1 MHTAADILPLPV
13 NVGWSI
19 LLTLGFWAVGRLV
32 RVDGSDGGGVGAG
45 AGCTGPLIA
54 IRRCDEWGTVVVHAG
69 VVCGRYNSGY
79 FAGNFLLRDEAL
91 PLKAGPARGYG
102 SGNGVRR
109 GQRESWGLQPAELR
123 TLRSLKTPALIQKF
137 IDGLTY
143 QYADTAG
150 SPRRVLR
157 ERRGHCLEGALLAAA
172 ALRVNGRPPLVMDLE
187 SVRDDDHV
195 VALYRERG
203 LWGGIA
209 KSNYAG
215 LRFRS
220 PVYRTLRELALSYFE
235 HYYNLRG
242 ERTLRAYSVAVD
254 LSRLDAKHWMT
265 DEEEVWSVPELLIAA
280 RHYPIVPD
288 KVARSLPRMDRRS
301 FEAGMHGTVKH

>member
-1 MHTAADILPLPV
+1 M
-13 NVGWSI
+13 
-19 LLTLGFWAVGRLV
+19 
-32 RVDGSDGGGVGAG
+32 
-45 AGCTGPLIA
+45 
-54 IRRCDEWGTVVVHAG
+54 
-69 VVCGRYNSGY
+69 
-79 FAGNFLLRDEAL
+79 
-91 PLKAGPARGYG
+91 
-102 SGNGVRR
+102 
-109 GQRESWGLQPAELR
+109 RESWGLLPAELR
-123 TLRSLKTPALIQKF
+123 TLRSLNSPVKIQKF
-137 IDGLTY
+137 IDGLAY

-172 ALRVNGRPPLVMDLE
+172 ALRVNGHRPLVMDLE

-215 LRFRS
+215 LRFRA

-254 LSRLDAKHWMT
+254 LSRLDARHWMT

-288 KVARSLPRMDRRS
+288 KVARALPRMDRRS

>member
-1 MHTAADILPLPV
+1 MRA
-13 NVGWSI
+13 
-19 LLTLGFWAVGRLV
+19 GR
-32 RVDGSDGGGVGAG
+32 
-45 AGCTGPLIA
+45 
-54 IRRCDEWGTVVVHAG
+54 E
-69 VVCGRYNSGY
+69 
-79 FAGNFLLRDEAL
+79 
-91 PLKAGPARGYG
+91 

-109 GQRESWGLQPAELR
+109 GGGESWGLLPAELR
-123 TLRSLKTPALIQKF
+123 TLRSLNTPVKIQKF

-215 LRFRS
+215 LRFRA
-220 PVYRTLRELALSYFE
+220 PVYRTLRELALSYFQD
-235 HYYNLRG
+235 YYNLRG

-254 LSRLDAKHWMT
+254 LSRLDARHWMT

-288 KVARSLPRMDRRS
+288 KVARALPRMDRRS